1 MGGEMDSVHLE
12 KFPVA
17 NMALVNADLEQRMEI
32 AQRITTIVLALRRKE
47 SIKVKQPLQTLMIPP
62 VDEAQRLA
70 IESVKNIFLQEVNVK
85 EVKFV
90 EGQGVL
96 VKKVKCNFRTMGK
109 KFGKLMKG
117 VAAQMDALSQEQ
129 IAQLEKEGTIAI
141 NVEGQDLTVEAV
153 DVDIISEDIPGW
165 LVGNEGNL
173 TVALDITLTDEL
185 CNEGMARELVNRIQ
199 NIRKKSGLEITDHI
213 RVSIEPNDAATK
225 AVESFGDYIAR
236 QVLADDMKLE
246 ANDGQAI
253 EFDDFTLNIKITKI

>member
-1 MGGEMDSVHLE
+1 
-12 KFPVA
+12 
-17 NMALVNADLEQRMEI
+17 MAI

-62 VDEAQRLA
+62 VDNAQREA
-70 IESVKNIFLQEVNVK
+70 IESVKPIFLQEVNVK
-85 EVKFV
+85 DVMFV

-117 VAAQMDALSQEQ
+117 VAAAMDSLSQEQ
-129 IAQLEKEGTIAI
+129 IALLETQGTIGI
-141 NVEGQDLTVEAV
+141 TVDGQDLTVDAG

-185 CNEGMARELVNRIQ
+185 RNEGMARELVNRIQ
-199 NIRKKSGLEITDHI
+199 NMRKKSGLEITDRI
-213 RVSIEPNDAATK
+213 KVQIEPNDTVTN
-225 AVESFGDYIAR
+225 AVNAFGDYVAR
-236 QVLADDMKLE
+236 QVLADSITLE
-246 ANDGQAI
+246 ANDGQTV
-253 EFDDFTLNIKITKI
+253 EFDDFNLHINITKS